1 MISNL
6 EEKTMQILKLGV
18 VLAMVTFI
26 AGCEGQS
33 QTERALAGGLAGGLI
48 GSATD
53 NNVATSAAVGAL
65 GGMASCG
72 IVGMPACR

>member
-1 MISNL
+1 
-6 EEKTMQILKLGV
+6 MQIYKLGAL
-18 VLAMVTFI
+18 LAVATLI

-53 NNVATSAAVGAL
+53 NNVAASAAVGAL
-65 GGMASCG
+65 GGMATCG